1 MNNRQIVASLNKI
14 ANLLDNSGLYK
25 EASDIT
31 KVMVK
36 VSQQL
41 GYANMSELEQMNQIP
56 TWLARATQLSTSG
69 SSQFRDRGDGR
80 KDENPGW
87 DYIKGLKNKGLY
99 PEVYVELERQWAQHT
114 QDGLAGRK
122 ETRVKT
128 MVPPQFTGVSEQQM
142 KSVAIKLAEEA
153 MNDKSG
159 NAWTTFKQKLHR
171 HPLFAMNPEDQE
183 YSRNIF
189 YYKSQSGGK
198 NPSLKPLQDM

>member
-1 MNNRQIVASLNKI
+1 MNNRQIVASLNEI

-41 GYANMSELEQMNQIP
+41 GYSNMSQLQQMNQIP
-56 TWLARATQLSTSG
+56 TWLARASELSRSG
-69 SSQFRDRGDGR
+69 ASQFRDRGDGR

-87 DYIKGLKNKGLY
+87 DYIKKLKNKGLY
-99 PEVYVELERQWAQHT
+99 SEVYTELERQWRQHT

-128 MVPPQFTGVSEQQM
+128 MVPPKFTGVSDPQVDLEA
-142 KSVAIKLAEEA
+142 KKLANEA
-153 MNDKSG
+153 LSDKSG
-159 NAWTTFKQKLHR
+159 NAWTNFTNKLST
-171 HPLFAMNPEDQE
+171 HPLFANNPNAIKRAKEV
-183 YSRNIF
+183 F
-189 YYKSQSGGK
+189 YYY
-198 NPSLKPLQDM
+198 LQGQGRA